1 MMPAAPG
8 MEMARAFASMCAVF
22 DLVSR
27 GAGAGAVGLRFY
39 SGFLFGSWR
48 LVSPVVLLGG
58 LPDCATVTPRRV
70 HIPAALPAPP
80 ELFLGP
86 ALIFRK
92 PFLPPLA
99 ALLWLPTWSDPFRY

>member
-8 MEMARAFASMCAVF
+8 MEMARAFASMCVVF

-27 GAGAGAVGLRFY
+27 GAGAVGLRFC

-58 LPDCATVTPRRV
+58 LPDCAQSRLGASTSRR
-70 HIPAALPAPP
+70 
-80 ELFLGP
+80 LFLR
-86 ALIFRK
+86 LQNFSWV
-92 PFLPPLA
+92 
-99 ALLWLPTWSDPFRY
+99 LL